1 MQMIDGLTGV
11 GAAIDGHAKAALE
24 VELFGQLAQTVL
36 PKAGG
41 GAQISS
47 ELDGSGLSADFKII
61 TASSLAVAL
70 EVALH

>member
-1 MQMIDGLTGV
+1 V
-11 GAAIDGHAKAALE
+11 
-24 VELFGQLAQTVL
+24 

-41 GAQISS
+41 GAQISA
-47 ELDGSGLSADFKII
+47 ELEGSGLSSDFKII